1 MRTPFVRYFNMTLYE
16 GMDTKEAKC
25 GPIINSVSF
34 LLLLSHSVDCHH
46 WKGYTGVQ
54 PKDKA
59 TL

>member
-1 MRTPFVRYFNMTLYE
+1 MKAWIQ
-16 GMDTKEAKC
+16 KEAKC

-34 LLLLSHSVDCHH
+34 LLLLSHSMDCHH